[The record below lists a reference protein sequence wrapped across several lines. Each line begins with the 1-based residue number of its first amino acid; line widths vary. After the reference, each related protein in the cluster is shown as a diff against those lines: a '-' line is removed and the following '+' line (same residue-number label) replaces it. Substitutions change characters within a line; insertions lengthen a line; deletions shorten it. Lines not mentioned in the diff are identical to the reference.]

1 VAFTEGYESV
11 FYLDV
16 YTSKPSTLVPTADD
30 DQPRDALTNELLKG
44 SFVGFPRTN
53 PDVDDGEDDEDPV
66 VEEDERFPKGSKTK
80 KTMDF
85 VLEKNK
91 EAYRLKAAP
100 KCGHCGEAVGVVVE
114 DKFEGSFYPTEE
126 DGKIHAECYDE
137 YRLGKAPKCF
147 FCSEP
152 VSSVGDHFSGRF
164 FPMEQGKLHE
174 ECDEAYRRS
183 VADTCGHCGE
193 VVGFVVEGQFE
204 GSFYPTDHDG
214 KIHVECYDE
223 YRLGK
228 APSCIFC
235 SKPVTSVGGEFSGK
249 FYDMDEG
256 KLHAECIDAFE
267 EAQENA

>member
-1 VAFTEGYESV
+1 V

-53 PDVDDGEDDEDPV
+53 PDGENGEDDEDEPVV
-66 VEEDERFPKGSKTK
+66 VEEDERVPKGGKKKTK

-114 DKFEGSFYPTEE
+114 GKFEGSFYPTE
-126 DGKIHAECYDE
+126 D
-137 YRLGKAPKCF
+137 
-147 FCSEP
+147 
-152 VSSVGDHFSGRF
+152 
-164 FPMEQGKLHE
+164 
-174 ECDEAYRRS
+174 
-183 VADTCGHCGE
+183 
-193 VVGFVVEGQFE
+193 
-204 GSFYPTDHDG
+204 DG

-256 KLHAECIDAFE
+256 KLHAECIDAYE